1 MKISMSKR
9 NGEPYFIFRIPECTY
24 RQHDVYFEISRAVA
38 WSHMIGD
45 LSSVLMWI
53 VVKEGTLTIPTQVSG
68 LVMHTPMVQEPYSLK
83 AYSVGTE
90 M

>member
-1 MKISMSKR
+1 MSKGLV
-9 NGEPYFIFRIPECTY
+9 NLVLSSTY
-24 RQHDVYFEISRAVA
+24 LSVLTCQHDRYIGISGTVS

-53 VVKEGTLTIPTQVSG
+53 VAEEGTLTMPTQASG
-68 LVMHTPMVQEPYSLK
+68 LVMHTPLVHELYSLK
-83 AYSVGTE
+83 ARSVGTE